1 MKDRRREGRAGG
13 RVEAMATKPLVA
25 VEEYLRTSFD
35 GPDREYLDG
44 EIVERNVGEKD
55 HSRAQKRLI
64 EVFFEIEKR
73 HRLFAFPELRLRLG
87 PRRFRIPDVCVF
99 AGGEPEES
107 VPTQPPLIAIEIA
120 SPDDRLTD
128 VVRKL
133 EEFHAWGVSHVWLV
147 DPTVKKLFVYTGSA
161 LQQVSAFAV
170 PEYGVEIPA
179 TEILA

>member
-1 MKDRRREGRAGG
+1 
-13 RVEAMATKPLVA
+13 MATKPLVA

-44 EIVERNVGEKD
+44 EIVERNVGENQ
-55 HSRAQKRLI
+55 HSEVQARLI
-64 EVFFEIEKR
+64 EIFYELRKSKPMYAR
-73 HRLFAFPELRLRLG
+73 PELRLRLG
-87 PRRFRIPDVCVF
+87 PRRFRIPDVAVF
-99 AGGEPEES
+99 APDKPSEP
-107 VPTQPPLIAIEIA
+107 VPSNPPLVVIEIA

-133 EEFHAWGVSHVWLV
+133 EELHAWGVAHVWLV

-161 LQQVSAFAV
+161 LQQVNAFPV

-179 TEILA
+179 AEILA